1 MIATAL
7 LLRALCNR
15 HDEWVLRGGAGGSE
29 GTTCASVQTRR
40 LAAPPRWARCRLCSE
55 QAGWLHAGA
64 PPGSSWEHFS
74 ASLEMKV
81 RQFFCHVR
89 KQQPVVSQGPKDK
102 RLFFQAKMAKSKVWE
117 HGHGVVSGMGRSEW
131 HIGIS
136 AASAEIH
143 WAVVTTHSL
152 AAVTQ
157 FKRVWHLPCHSSHWP
172 LTDDLC
178 SCIHPIR
185 LILCISLHTGARV
198 VSLPHYSIKKANY
211 FIWAKII
218 SEIMQNNSDI
228 THAIFCSVQENLQF
242 M

>member
-102 RLFFQAKMAKSKVWE
+102 CLFFQAKMAKSKVWE
-117 HGHGVVSGMGRSEW
+117 HGHGVVSLGNGKIRVAHRYLCSICRNTLGSG
-131 HIGIS
+131 HH
-136 AASAEIH
+136 AFTCCCH
-143 WAVVTTHSL
+143 TVQTCVTSPVSQQSL
-152 AAVTQ
+152 ASYWWSL
-157 FKRVWHLPCHSSHWP
+157 FMHSSH
-172 LTDDLC
+172 
-178 SCIHPIR
+178 
-185 LILCISLHTGARV
+185 
-198 VSLPHYSIKKANY
+198 
-211 FIWAKII
+211 
-218 SEIMQNNSDI
+218 
-228 THAIFCSVQENLQF
+228 
-242 M
+242 